1 MNKNVTL
8 LRCDICNITMP
19 DSNVLEFHFTGRKHL
34 KAVRNLDLRA
44 QQEGKAVYITKLGE
58 LRLPEIH
65 SYMSTFGT
73 VVNMAVG
80 ANRDIPGRLHHVIVE
95 FESEEVV
102 QVILARNLRNKH
114 EIVIPGSD
122 PPKSQLI
129 KIYERKFKEQRQRS
143 PSPSPCSSVS
153 HDQVKLRLSV
163 IEDCEEQLEELVSL
177 THLSQE
183 DVDLRINICKNMQ
196 KTFSRTEFSNCVV
209 YPFGS
214 SVSGLGFPGC
224 DLDIFL
230 DLGVSHHLGSPNS
243 NLMNDIPITMTE
255 QQKVKAAL
263 KVLKDIP
270 QCARLTPILGAR
282 VPILKFIHRPTGI
295 HCDISFKNR
304 ASVRNTEY
312 IRFCMEADSRI
323 RSVMVTVRYLTR
335 HYGLCGGGG
344 GLKMSN
350 YALTMFVILY
360 LQQLENPLLHPV
372 MELQSYE
379 GQEKDIISGWNCN
392 FCQEFDKLRLLPV
405 NNSTSLELVG
415 GFLQF
420 FSQLDFANVV
430 LCPLL
435 GKVMSKTEFQ
445 SNKTVSTN
453 YLFHPPSS
461 AHNGLQTDRPMCL
474 QDPFE
479 LSHNVCRNLPDKA
492 VKILKIYM
500 KEAASVAANLL
511 IPETRPLGGLKA
523 IFDLEVNLNDIKSE
537 NDLGDLLDLLDDGKK
552 TYFVHNFKIL
562 LDKNFIFWFNK
573 ESGGKE
579 VEDENLEKVLSVDM
593 LLDSVAY
600 LTEVALGNC
609 LRMIK
614 QDIDVESVKKRY
626 DNTIEIN
633 DTATIN
639 DEDTEILNVMDE
651 SISSLVEDG
660 NESASKDSGVKRPS
674 THGDSARPRKRSRQ
688 EDPLGYRV
696 VAEWT
701 VWSQVWAGRRKLS
714 ASMENEKEN
723 MSTVAWEAL
732 ISSKLSEGE
741 FKLQEPEVAF
751 RVHMLAKVGSE
762 SGCVMVGFQK
772 VMSRKKA
779 YESLASWLCSYLP
792 DVMSRLVKEKV
803 VEGVAEPLACNN

>member
-19 DSNVLEFHFTGRKHL
+19 DSNVLESHFTGRKHL

-58 LRLPEIH
+58 LRLPELH

-73 VVNMAVG
+73 VVNMSVG
-80 ANRDIPGRLHHVIVE
+80 ADRDIPGRLHHVIVE

-143 PSPSPCSSVS
+143 PSPPPCSSVS
-153 HDQVKLRLSV
+153 HDQVKFRLSV

-183 DVDLRINICKNMQ
+183 DVDLRVNICKNMQ
-196 KTFSRTEFSNCVV
+196 KTFSRTEFSSCVV

-230 DLGVSHHLGSPNS
+230 DLGVSHHLGSPNT

-263 KVLKDIP
+263 KVLKSIP

-282 VPILKFIHRPTGI
+282 VPILKFVHRPTGI

-392 FCQEFDKLRLLPV
+392 FCQEFDKLRRLPV
-405 NNSTSLELVG
+405 NNSTSLELVA

-420 FSQLDFANVV
+420 FSQLDLANVV

-435 GKVMSKTEFQ
+435 GKVMSKTEFL

-453 YLFHPPSS
+453 YLFHPSSS
-461 AHNGLQTDRPMCL
+461 ANNGLQTDRPMCL

-492 VKILKIYM
+492 VKILNIYM
-500 KEAASVAANLL
+500 KEAASVAVNLL
-511 IPETRPLGGLKA
+511 IPDARPLGGLNA
-523 IFDLEVNLNDIKSE
+523 IFDLEVNLNEIKSE
-537 NDLGDLLDLLDDGKK
+537 NDLGNLLDLLDDVKK
-552 TYFVHNFKIL
+552 SYFVHNFKIP
-562 LDKNFIFWFNK
+562 LDKNFIIWFNK
-573 ESGGKE
+573 ESGGKDME
-579 VEDENLEKVLSVDM
+579 NENLEKVLSVEI

-600 LTEVALGNC
+600 LIEVALGDC

-614 QDIDVESVKKRY
+614 QDIDVESEKKSD
-626 DNTIEIN
+626 DNKTEIN

-639 DEDTEILNVMDE
+639 DKDTETMNMMDA
-651 SISSLVEDG
+651 SISTLLVDE
-660 NESASKDSGVKRPS
+660 NESASKDSGVKRPL
-674 THGDSARPRKRSRQ
+674 TYADSARPRKRSRQ

-696 VAEWT
+696 VDEWT

-714 ASMENEKEN
+714 TSMENEKEN

-732 ISSKLSEGE
+732 LSSKLSEGE
-741 FKLQEPEVAF
+741 FKLPEPEVVF

-762 SGCVMVGFQK
+762 SSCVMVGFQK
-772 VMSRKKA
+772 ILSRKKA
-779 YESLASWLCSYLP
+779 FESLASWLCSYLP

-803 VEGVAEPLACNN
+803 TEEVAEPVACNN